1 MDVSALLTEF
11 FSLQTIIFTVCIG
24 FFIYI
29 VRRALE
35 LAQPRLKITR
45 WWNEVALPAA
55 PVATGCLA
63 AWLIPSYPY
72 PELFARATGA
82 RVFFGFACGMAADL
96 LYTKYKKAIE
106 VMAEVKEEK
115 AAAAVS
121 VTTTTPATP
130 PPPLK

>member
-1 MDVSALLTEF
+1 MDVSGLLTEF
-11 FSLQTIIFTVCIG
+11 FSLATVIFTVCIG
-24 FFIYI
+24 FFIWLM
-29 VRRALE
+29 RRAAE
-35 LAQPRLKITR
+35 LAQPKLRATR

-55 PVATGCLA
+55 PVATGSIA
-63 AWLIPSYPY
+63 AWLVTGYPY
-72 PELFARATGA
+72 PELFAKATGA

-115 AAAAVS
+115 AAAS
-121 VTTTTPATP
+121 VA